1 MKWSVDKIE
10 NDIVLLENILT
21 GDKKEVDILLLPS
34 SIHEGSILR
43 YDNNTY
49 SMDLSE
55 EEKRRQE
62 ILFRFKNLRNK
73 D

>member
-34 SIHEGSILR
+34 SIHEGSILK

>member
-10 NDIVLLENILT
+10 NNIVLLENILT
-21 GDKKEVDILLLPS
+21 GEKKEVDILLLPS
-34 SIHEGSILR
+34 SIHEGSIII

-49 SMDLSE
+49 FMDLSE

-62 ILFRFKNLRNK
+62 ILFRFKSLRSK